1 MEDVGLPE
9 RAETNQNSP
18 KKRTFGERTGQNTK
32 LEASNRRSKELQ
44 TSISGRRSPVV
55 GESTMHPH
63 ARDGACIVPKA
74 QVPPL
79 PAKKPRFRLGAR
91 VRGTK
96 IGFGLPAAT
105 SPNTPFF
112 SFSSLFFFFFFASLP
127 IQNGEMLSE
136 KSDATASKRARE
148 APHRGRRR
156 GSLGLLRPKTTS
168 FWVGL
173 NFF

>member
-32 LEASNRRSKELQ
+32 LEASNRRSKELR
-44 TSISGRRSPVV
+44 TSIGGRRSPVV

-79 PAKKPRFRLGAR
+79 PAKKPRFRLGAG

-112 SFSSLFFFFFFASLP
+112 SFSSLCFFFFFCFFAHSKWR
-127 IQNGEMLSE
+127 NDVREERRHGVGE
-136 KSDATASKRARE
+136 SKRSPSSRKKKRE
-148 APHRGRRR
+148 PRAPETQNDVV
-156 GSLGLLRPKTTS
+156 LGWS
-168 FWVGL
+168 
-173 NFF
+173 